1 MYLCMFQPISEDDV
15 DRISTLLRV
24 LVDRL
29 PLMSEVFEQRCRQ
42 ALSAMLGAKAEE
54 DKLMQKVSRS
64 VANYVCIQKE
74 LTRQVLFY
82 FHVPLSLLISLTGV
96 QEKES
101 RAVQIHI
108 DDPIRFIQ
116 LTTKSDLDQ
125 GEVLLYFICVHSQCD
140 IVYVYNIFMW
150 VVVLFGSF
158 V

>member
-1 MYLCMFQPISEDDV
+1 M

-54 DKLMQKVSRS
+54 DKLAQKVSRS
-64 VANYVCIQKE
+64 VGNYLCILERDNCKCYS
-74 LTRQVLFY
+74 T
-82 FHVPLSLLISLTGV
+82 FHVLLLLLNILTCV

-125 GEVLLYFICVHSQCD
+125 GEVILYFICAHS
-140 IVYVYNIFMW
+140 
-150 VVVLFGSF
+150 
-158 V
+158 